1 MLLYILTKLSILV
14 KVLLKQNFFFVC
26 SVLVYT
32 FVTSNKNRIFA
43 PLFSPVPCDGK
54 LGSKITNFE

>member
-26 SVLVYT
+26 SVLIYT
-32 FVTSNKNRIFA
+32 FVTSNKNKQRYENENQQIATFQNGMGN
-43 PLFSPVPCDGK
+43 V
-54 LGSKITNFE
+54 

>member
-26 SVLVYT
+26 SVLIYT
-32 FVTSNKNRIFA
+32 FVPTKSNKNKQRYENKNRQIATFQNGMGN
-43 PLFSPVPCDGK
+43 V
-54 LGSKITNFE
+54 

>member
-32 FVTSNKNRIFA
+32 FVTSNKNKQRYENENQQIGTFQNGM
-43 PLFSPVPCDGK
+43 V
-54 LGSKITNFE
+54 NV

>member
-26 SVLVYT
+26 LVLIYT
-32 FVTSNKNRIFA
+32 FVTSNKNKQGYENENRQIATFQNGMGN
-43 PLFSPVPCDGK
+43 V
-54 LGSKITNFE
+54 

>member
-32 FVTSNKNRIFA
+32 FVTSNKNKQGYENENRQIGTFQNGMGN
-43 PLFSPVPCDGK
+43 V
-54 LGSKITNFE
+54 